1 MWIELAGSLAAI
13 VSTCILLPQIIK
25 MLRTKEVEDISVWML
40 VLTII
45 AQLLWIVYGYFRAD
59 AILTLS
65 SITALLF
72 GLASTLLWYFYRAI
86 PDEAVDLYDRI
97 LPDYD

>member
-13 VSTCILLPQIIK
+13 VSTCILLPQIIR
-25 MLRTKEVEDISVWML
+25 MLRTREVEDISVWML

-72 GLASTLLWYFYRAI
+72 GLASAILWHFYRAI

-97 LPDYD
+97 LPDCD